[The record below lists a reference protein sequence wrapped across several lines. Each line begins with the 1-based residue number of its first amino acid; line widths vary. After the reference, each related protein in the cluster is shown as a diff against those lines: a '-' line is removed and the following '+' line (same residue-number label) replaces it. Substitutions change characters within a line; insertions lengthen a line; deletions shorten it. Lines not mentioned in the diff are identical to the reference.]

1 MARKVID
8 CGEVL
13 DGTGCTLTITGE
25 QAEVLEVVLAHAVAR
40 HGLTDMPALR
50 ERLRGLLEAADASP
64 GPAETAGTEPEAAEE
79 VVDRF
84 NAAWSR
90 HDLDAALEMISD
102 DCEFDATSPS
112 PDGRRFTG
120 KAAIRAAWKPIF
132 DDPASQ
138 FTTED
143 SFAAGPRVAVRWR
156 YDWAGGHVRGVDVYT
171 VLAGQVTQ
179 KLAYVKG

>member
-8 CGEVL
+8 CGQALE
-13 DGTGCTLTITGE
+13 GTGCTLTIAGE
-25 QAEVLEVVLAHAVAR
+25 EREVFEVAVAHAVAR

-50 ERLRGLLEAADASP
+50 ERLHGLLEAAGASP
-64 GPAETAGTEPEAAEE
+64 DPPGAASAQAGMAEE

-84 NAAWSR
+84 NAAWDR

-102 DCEFDATSPS
+102 DCEFDATSPP
-112 PDGRRFTG
+112 PDGKRVTG

-132 DDPASQ
+132 DDPASH
-138 FTTED
+138 FTAED

-156 YDWAGGHVRGVDVYT
+156 YDWSGGHVRGVDVYT
-171 VLAGQVTQ
+171 VLDGKVTK